1 MKTPII
7 AASRARMKSENS
19 LIFVV
24 TDSQDDSSAMGVRNP
39 VRTMSSRLMPSTP
52 TK

>member
-7 AASRARMKSENS
+7 AASRARMKNENS
-19 LIFVV
+19 LTFFV
-24 TDSQDDSSAMGVRNP
+24 TEAHDESSAIGVRNP

-52 TK
+52 T